1 MQAPVEIPIYFFPRL
16 LLYSSLEDYLQLK
29 AAVPFLYW
37 ESRCTNCITFLNVP
51 IKNHAVRSSSL
62 LPLFKKKKRSL
73 SLIAFNA
80 KPDATS
86 SDIVIS
92 NLQLELDVRYGSKF
106 DVSSTGPNM
115 RENCQFSL

>member
-1 MQAPVEIPIYFFPRL
+1 MHK
-16 LLYSSLEDYLQLK
+16 LYHILERSSK
-29 AAVPFLYW
+29 
-37 ESRCTNCITFLNVP
+37 ESRCKILEFAP
-51 IKNHAVRSSSL
+51 S
-62 LPLFKKKKRSL
+62 FQKKKKRSS

-115 RENCQFSL
+115 QENSQFSL

>member
-1 MQAPVEIPIYFFPRL
+1 MHK
-16 LLYSSLEDYLQLK
+16 LYHILERSNK
-29 AAVPFLYW
+29 
-37 ESRCTNCITFLNVP
+37 ESRYKILEFAP
-51 IKNHAVRSSSL
+51 S
-62 LPLFKKKKRSL
+62 FQKKKRSS

-80 KPDATS
+80 KLDATS